1 MDSYKVGRF
10 VSGNKIVLFNA
21 QLTFQMM
28 FKLFIIRQG
37 LVKNSFSNP
46 ILHEQPLASEC
57 TIEGEY
63 IIKYFS
69 SVLKVNQER

>member
-28 FKLFIIRQG
+28 LKLFIICKG
-37 LVKNSFSNP
+37 LVKSSFSYL
-46 ILHEQPLASEC
+46 ILHEEPLSSEC
-57 TIEGEY
+57 NVEGEY
-63 IIKYFS
+63 VIKYFC
-69 SVLKVNQER
+69 

>member
-28 FKLFIIRQG
+28 FKLFIIRHG

-46 ILHEQPLASEC
+46 IFHEEPLSNEC
-57 TIEGEY
+57 NVEGEY
-63 IIKYFS
+63 VIKYFY
-69 SVLKVNQER
+69 

>member
-28 FKLFIIRQG
+28 LKLFIIRQG

-46 ILHEQPLASEC
+46 ILHEEPLSSEYNL
-57 TIEGEY
+57 EGEY
-63 IIKYFS
+63 FIKYFG
-69 SVLKVNQER
+69 